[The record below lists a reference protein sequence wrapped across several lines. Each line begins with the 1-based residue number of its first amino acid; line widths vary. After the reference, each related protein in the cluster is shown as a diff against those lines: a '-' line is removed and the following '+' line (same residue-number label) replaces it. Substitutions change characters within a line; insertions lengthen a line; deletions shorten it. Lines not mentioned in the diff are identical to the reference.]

1 MAYVDPSSAGILA
14 RVLAPI
20 FILVSMLGIQFKQR
34 LVGFFQR
41 ILHRPNSKG

>member
-1 MAYVDPSSAGILA
+1 MIYVDPSSAGVIA

-34 LVGFFQR
+34 LMGLLQR
-41 ILHRPNSKG
+41 TLRGPNSKN